1 MTNHEDHD
9 DTLPSER
16 VDVVERDESARD
28 GRLTCEIGKHIVLDT
43 DLLASYFLTK
53 WEPIIFD
60 ALLVAAGVE
69 FCDKVKRRP
78 KLGWGRTFELRVPVS
93 DPERWKSPEVHK
105 ALTDAVQFLTGDVWD
120 LTFVKRRKV
129 LETPQETLQLSLNGD
144 LAILPFS
151 EGLDSRAVA
160 GLMAEKW
167 GDRLIRVR
175 LGTKTHDRPKT
186 PGGRPQPF
194 TTIPY
199 EVKSVGHS
207 FPESS
212 ARSRGFKFA
221 MLSGI
226 AAYLSKARTIFVPES
241 GQGALAPA
249 LIPVGQAYGDYR
261 NHPLFT
267 GRMAVLLEA
276 LFEHKVQF
284 EFPRLWF
291 TKGETL
297 AAYLNANSNAE
308 WSKTRSCWQDNRHA
322 SVDGK
327 RRQCGICAACM
338 LRRLSV
344 YSAGL
349 TEKRE
354 TYIWENLKAH
364 TFEDGAAAGLK
375 KIDRAQRQYAIAGTL
390 HLDHLANLKES
401 PIHASTIRLNASQ
414 LAKALGLPEHLARNK
429 LDRLLD
435 NHASEW
441 KAYMSSLGSKSF
453 VNHWTGRTT

>member
-1 MTNHEDHD
+1 MTKDEDHD
-9 DTLPSER
+9 DALPGER
-16 VDVVERDESARD
+16 VDVVEAGGSARD
-28 GRLTCEIGKHIVLDT
+28 GRLTCEIGEHIKLET
-43 DLLASYFLTK
+43 DSLASYFLAK
-53 WEPIIFD
+53 WEPIVFD

-69 FCDKVKRRP
+69 FCDRVKRRP
-78 KLGWGRTFELRVPVS
+78 KRGWGRAFELRVPVS
-93 DPERWKSPEVHK
+93 DPDRWKAPKVRG
-105 ALTDAVQFLTGDVWD
+105 ALIDAVQFLTDDVWD
-120 LTFVKRRKV
+120 ITFVKRRKV
-129 LETPQETLQLSLNGD
+129 LETPQETLQFSLSGE
-144 LAILPFS
+144 LAVLPFS

-175 LGTKTHDRPKT
+175 LGPKAYDRPKT

-199 EVKSVGHS
+199 EVKPADHS

-212 ARSRGFKFA
+212 ARSRGFKFS

-241 GQGALAPA
+241 GQGSLGPT
-249 LIPVGQAYGDYR
+249 LVLVGQAYGDYR

-276 LFEHKVQF
+276 LFGHKVRF

-297 AAYLNANSNAE
+297 AEYLNANRNAE

-327 RRQCGICAACM
+327 QRQCGICAACM

-344 YSAGL
+344 HSAGL

-354 TYIWENLKAH
+354 TYVWENLKAH

-375 KIDRAQRQYAIAGTL
+375 KIDGAQREYAIAGTL
-390 HLDHLANLKES
+390 HLDHLANLKEAA
-401 PIHASTIRLNASQ
+401 IHAPTIRLNASQ
-414 LAKALGLPEHLARNK
+414 LAKALDLPEHFARNK

-435 NHASEW
+435 KHASEW
-441 KAYMSSLGSKSF
+441 KAYMTSLGSKSF
-453 VNHWTGRTT
+453 VNRWTGRAA